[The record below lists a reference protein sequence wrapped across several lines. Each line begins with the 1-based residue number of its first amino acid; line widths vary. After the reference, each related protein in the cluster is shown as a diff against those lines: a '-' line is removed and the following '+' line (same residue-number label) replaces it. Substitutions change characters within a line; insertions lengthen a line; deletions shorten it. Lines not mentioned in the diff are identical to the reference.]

1 MKDLLEKLRNNEISQ
16 RSFIA
21 TIKNSKEYIE
31 EVEKETSFLNEY
43 NVDILE
49 RIYYIIKDIKSV
61 VKCQYC
67 DNKAK
72 WTGRINEGYKT
83 TCCSKLCES
92 KRISEQKTGL
102 TNISENRDKKFIEWQ
117 NNLSD
122 DIIIDDVFIKN
133 NIKYDK
139 FISLLTNE
147 KIINYLKNRFSD
159 SDSLLE
165 SYQRILFNVEKKP
178 LCPTCG
184 KPVNW
189 IGKKTKLYTRY
200 CSDKCSA
207 NSEETKQKKV
217 DTLLTNWGSEHCY
230 DSEKYRNMLK
240 EKYGV
245 EYTAQRKDVIAK
257 RKETFIKKYGVPYVM
272 QNEEI
277 KNKMWETCKTKMSFN
292 TSKEEEQI
300 DKWLTELGYKF
311 EHHYKSDKYPFN
323 CDFYLFDY
331 DIYLEYQGSQ
341 FHRGRSYLGTNN
353 DKLELQKLQESL
365 NNKIKEG
372 IKNPQEKSIID
383 TWSKRDVFKRETA
396 YQNKANLLELY
407 DCLNIN
413 SLKSQLT
420 LYINCLL
427 DKNIFRD
434 YYNYEIL
441 INEFEYYKN
450 LCIND
455 LNLKYTS
462 NNNRIIKYFQN
473 TFYKHERYIYAH
485 NPIMRRKLIQNR
497 CFYLDKKEHTLTIS
511 DIFSGFKNSG
521 VHYGYS
527 HFNPA
532 WTNWFINKFNIKSVF
547 DPCGGWGHHLLGMLS
562 CDKIIYNDINMDIYN
577 GVKEM
582 KEYFMI
588 DNLELY
594 NEDIRDFDLV
604 EDVDAWFMCPP
615 YYNLEDYGNDS
626 FKDIEEYREFLN
638 IIFSKWKDSNSGI
651 FGMVIREDYYDLLD
665 DVFKGLCI
673 DKCVLKVSKS
683 HLIKKKKFGEYFYIF
698 RK

>member
-473 TFYKHERYIYAH
+473 TFYKHERDIYAH

-532 WTNWFINKFNIKSVF
+532 WTNWFINKFNIKTVF

-582 KEYFMI
+582 KEYFGI

-638 IIFSKWKDSNSGI
+638 IIFGKWKDSNSGI

>member
-31 EVEKETSFLNEY
+31 EIEKETSFLNVY

-49 RIYYIIKDIKSV
+49 RIYYIIKNIKSV

-72 WTGRINEGYKT
+72 WTGRINEGYKI

-122 DIIIDDVFIKN
+122 DIIINDVFIKN

-257 RKETFIKKYGVPYVM
+257 RKETFMKKYGVPYVM
-272 QNEEI
+272 QNEKI

-323 CDFYLFDY
+323 CDFCLFDY

-341 FHRGRSYLGTNN
+341 FHRGRSYLGTDN

-365 NNKIKEG
+365 NDKIKEG

-383 TWSKRDVFKRETA
+383 TWSKRDVIKRETA
-396 YQNKANLLELY
+396 YKNNVNLLELY
-407 DCLNIN
+407 DCLSIN

-420 LYINCLL
+420 LYINCLQ

-434 YYNYEIL
+434 YYTHEDL
-441 INEFEYYKN
+441 INEFNSLKN
-450 LCIND
+450 LYIND
-455 LNLKYTS
+455 LNITYKFKY
-462 NNNRIIKYFQN
+462 NIIKYFQN
-473 TFYKHERYIYAH
+473 TFYKQERDIYAH
-485 NPIMRRKLIQNR
+485 NPIMRRKLIQNI
-497 CFYLDKKEHTLTIS
+497 CFYLNKKEQALTIS

-521 VHYGYS
+521 VHYGYY
-527 HFNPA
+527 HFNPG

-547 DPCGGWGHHLLGMLS
+547 EPCGGWGHHLLGMLN
-562 CDKIIYNDINMDIYN
+562 CDKIIYNDINKDIYN

-582 KEYFMI
+582 KEYFGI

-594 NEDIRDFDLV
+594 NEDIRDFDLT

-615 YYNLEDYGNDS
+615 YYNLEDYGNES
-626 FKDIEEYREFLN
+626 FKDIEEYSEFLN
-638 IIFSKWKDSNSGI
+638 IIFGKWKDSNSGI
-651 FGMVIREDYYDLLD
+651 FGIVIREDYYELIE
-665 DVFKGLCI
+665 DVYKGM
-673 DKCVLKVSKS
+673 CVEKEQLKVSKS
-683 HLIKKKKFGEYFYIF
+683 HLVKKKKFGEYFYIF
-698 RK
+698 KK